1 MPEEIEAKIRIGD
14 PEAFRRRMAARA
26 RSAGET
32 VFEVNRLFDDAA
44 ASLRGRGSALRVR
57 EEFRL
62 PDRVRLRTIL
72 TFKGPPAA
80 GPVKRRPEFEL
91 QVEAAEPLVAILEAL
106 GLSEA
111 FRYEKRRT
119 HFPPERVLPAR
130 WALRPGTSD
139 IRARTGHGGACEVVL
154 DEVPH
159 LGWFTEI
166 EGPTEEAVLAELA
179 DLGFADAPLIR
190 ASYIRLLREH
200 LKSLGRDPTRA
211 VFDE

>member
-14 PEAFRRRMAARA
+14 PEAFRRRMADRA

-80 GPVKRRPEFEL
+80 GPMKRRPEFEL

-119 HFPPERVLPAR
+119 TWHVGR
-130 WALRPGTSD
+130 
-139 IRARTGHGGACEVVL
+139 CEVTL
-154 DEVPH
+154 DELPH
-159 LGWFTEI
+159 LGWFVEV
-166 EGPTEEAVLAELA
+166 EGPDEEIIRAQLARLRLA
-179 DLGFADAPLIR
+179 DEPAIPTDYVHLLVGELVLLGLDT
-190 ASYIRLLREH
+190 AS
-200 LKSLGRDPTRA
+200 A
-211 VFDE
+211 VFDG

>member
-80 GPVKRRPEFEL
+80 GPMKRRPEFEL

-119 HFPPERVLPAR
+119 PFPPERVL
-130 WALRPGTSD
+130 TSD

-159 LGWFTEI
+159 LGWFVEV
-166 EGPTEEAVLAELA
+166 EGPDEEAVLAELA

-200 LKSLGRDPTRA
+200 LKLLGRDPTRA
-211 VFDE
+211 VFEE

>member
-14 PEAFRRRMAARA
+14 PEAFRRRMADRA

-44 ASLRGRGSALRVR
+44 ASLRGRRSALRVR

-119 HFPPERVLPAR
+119 HFP
-130 WALRPGTSD
+130 

-166 EGPTEEAVLAELA
+166 EGPSEEAVLAELA
-179 DLGFADAPLIR
+179 DLGLADAPLIR

>member
-1 MPEEIEAKIRIGD
+1 MPEEIEAKVRIGD
-14 PEAFRRRMAARA
+14 PEAFRRRMADRA

-32 VFEVNRLFDDAA
+32 VFEVNRLFDDPEG
-44 ASLRGRGSALRVR
+44 SLRGRRSALRVR
-57 EEFRL
+57 EAFRL

-106 GLSEA
+106 GLSET

-119 HFPPERVLPAR
+119 HFPPERVL
-130 WALRPGTSD
+130 TSD
-139 IRARTGHGGACEVVL
+139 IRARAGHGGACEVVL

-159 LGWFTEI
+159 LGWFAEI
-166 EGPTEEAVLAELA
+166 EGPTEEAVLVELA
-179 DLGFADAPLIR
+179 DLGLADAPLIR

-200 LKSLGRDPTRA
+200 LESLGRDPTRA

>member
-14 PEAFRRRMAARA
+14 PDAFRRRMAARA

-80 GPVKRRPEFEL
+80 GPMKRRPEFEL
-91 QVEAAEPLVAILEAL
+91 QVEAAEPLVVILEAL

-119 HFPPERVLPAR
+119 TWHVGR
-130 WALRPGTSD
+130 
-139 IRARTGHGGACEVVL
+139 CEVTL
-154 DEVPH
+154 DELPH
-159 LGWFTEI
+159 LGWFVEV
-166 EGPTEEAVLAELA
+166 EGPDEEAVLAELA
-179 DLGFADAPLIR
+179 DLGFADTPLIR

-200 LKSLGRDPTRA
+200 LKLLGRDPTRA

>member
-14 PEAFRRRMAARA
+14 PEAFRRRMADLARTP
-26 RSAGET
+26 GET
-32 VFEVNRLFDDAA
+32 VFEVNRLFDDADR
-44 ASLRGRGSALRVR
+44 SLRERGSALRVR

-62 PDRVRLRTIL
+62 PDRVRLRTVL
-72 TFKGPPAA
+72 TFKGPLAA
-80 GPVKRRPEFEL
+80 GPMKRRPEVEL

-119 HFPPERVLPAR
+119 SFA
-130 WALRPGTSD
+130 
-139 IRARTGHGGACEVVL
+139 GGGCEVVL

-159 LGWFTEI
+159 LGWFAEV
-166 EGPTEEAVLAELA
+166 EGPTEKAVLAELA
-179 DLGFADAPLIR
+179 DLGLSDAPLIR

-200 LKSLGRDPTRA
+200 LESLGRDPTRA
-211 VFDE
+211 LFGE